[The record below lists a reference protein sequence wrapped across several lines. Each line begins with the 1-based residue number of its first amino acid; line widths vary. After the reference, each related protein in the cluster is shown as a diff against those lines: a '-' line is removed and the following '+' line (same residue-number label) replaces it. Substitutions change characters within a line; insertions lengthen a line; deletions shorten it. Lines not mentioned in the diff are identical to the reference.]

1 MSIASLFQIA
11 SVFSVL
17 TAFSIAHAAPAA
29 PQNAPQNA
37 PRNAN
42 RNAPKNAA
50 EVRAKILAAGVPE
63 GSLNR
68 LTEYIAK
75 NNGTKIKTDI
85 YTCKGQPNDASPC
98 EESARTYTTK
108 ELTIIDPRI
117 VVSIDFS
124 MESTQQRMFV
134 IDLVTGDVKKFLVS
148 HGQGCGKNK
157 WAFKFSNIKDS
168 KQSSLGLYQ
177 TGEVYDGKYGDSIRL
192 YGLERSNDQ
201 AYNRDIVA
209 HRAVYARADY
219 IKKTNHET
227 GKPFGRLGLS
237 WGCPAISPEDM
248 NKFMPV
254 LKAGVIYDIYHPA
267 LMDVAQSGH
276 EVKVEE
282 PQN

>member
-1 MSIASLFQIA
+1 MSLPSFTQVV
-11 SVFSVL
+11 SVFSVIMTL
-17 TAFSIAHAAPAA
+17 SAANADQSF
-29 PQNAPQNA
+29 PQST
-37 PRNAN
+37 
-42 RNAPKNAA
+42 

-63 GSLNR
+63 GSLKR
-68 LTEYIAK
+68 IIEFIEK
-75 NNGTKIKTDI
+75 NKGTKLKTDY
-85 YTCKGQPNDASPC
+85 YTCKGQPDDASPC
-98 EESARTYTTK
+98 EESARTYSTK
-108 ELTIIDPRI
+108 EITILNPRI

-124 MESTQQRMFV
+124 MESIKQRMFV
-134 IDLVTGDVKKFLVS
+134 IDLVSGDVKRFYVS
-148 HGQGCGKNK
+148 HGEGSGLKK
-157 WAFKFSNIKDS
+157 WAYKFSNIKDS
-168 KQSSLGLYQ
+168 RQSSLGLYQ

-201 AYNRDIVA
+201 AFNRDIVA

-219 IKKTNHET
+219 IRKTDPKT

-248 NKFMPV
+248 DKFMPI
-254 LKAGVIYDIYHPA
+254 LKAGVIYDIYHPS